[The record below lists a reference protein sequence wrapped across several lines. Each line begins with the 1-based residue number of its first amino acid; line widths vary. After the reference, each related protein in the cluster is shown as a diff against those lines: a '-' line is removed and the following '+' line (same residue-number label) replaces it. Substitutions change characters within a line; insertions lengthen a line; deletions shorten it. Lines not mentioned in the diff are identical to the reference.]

1 MAQRV
6 DPPEVAPAM
15 AQDVLVQQALAQD
28 RTKALQL
35 TPVPAAVLER
45 LDRFVPLLLTWQRR
59 INLVAPS
66 TLPHLWTRHVA
77 DSLQLLALA
86 PEARRWVDLGSGAGF
101 PGIVL
106 GCLLADRPGATIDLV
121 ESNGKKAAF
130 LRSAAQIVDAPIAI
144 HHGRIEDFVAT
155 IAQTVDIVTARA
167 LAPLDRLLAM
177 CHPLIHRGAQAVF
190 PKGQDVEA
198 ELTEASKCWSITA
211 TLVPSRTDPH
221 GRIVVIRQAE
231 RRP

>member
-1 MAQRV
+1 MARRV
-6 DPPEVAPAM
+6 NPPELALST
-15 AQDVLVQQALAQD
+15 DVLAQD
-28 RTKALQL
+28 RTRALQL
-35 TPVPAAVLER
+35 APVPAAVLDR
-45 LDRFVPLLLTWQRR
+45 LDRFVALLTTWQRR

-66 TLPHLWTRHVA
+66 TIPHLWTRHVA
-77 DSLQLLALA
+77 DSLQLAALA
-86 PEARRWVDLGSGAGF
+86 PDARHWVDLGSGAGF
-101 PGIVL
+101 PGIVI
-106 GCLLADRPGATIDLV
+106 GCLLADRPGAAIDLV
-121 ESNGKKAAF
+121 ESNGKKVAF
-130 LRSAAQIVDAPIAI
+130 LRRAAQIVDAPIAI

-155 IAQTVDIVTARA
+155 VAQTVDIVTARA

-198 ELTEASKCWSITA
+198 ELTEASKYWSITA